1 MTNFNMEFYRREE
14 KMNKCITRKRG
25 SEGVIKISHY
35 YMGEIVRLCLYT
47 IKKTDETNLQNIRSK
62 KILARIQKYLIQTG
76 KNKEIF
82 EKYKEEKS
90 GVLPI

>member
-1 MTNFNMEFYRREE
+1 
-14 KMNKCITRKRG
+14 MNRCIIRKQG

-35 YMGEIVRLCLYT
+35 YMNEIVRLCLYT
-47 IKKTDETNLQNIRSK
+47 IKKTDDTNLQNIRSK